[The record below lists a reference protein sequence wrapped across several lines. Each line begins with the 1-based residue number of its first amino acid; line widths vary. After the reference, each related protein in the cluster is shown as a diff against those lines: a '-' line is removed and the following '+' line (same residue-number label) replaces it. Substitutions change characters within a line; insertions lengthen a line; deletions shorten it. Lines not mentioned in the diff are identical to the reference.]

1 MLRLRRHVPAALQRL
16 LPRALAL
23 IVVLVLGVLSP
34 LSCVIHC
41 YLHDRSVE
49 RSALAFFLCGEHAVA
64 VPEDVDLLDRLS
76 IVGTTADEPLTPRA
90 YYELLASPLVL
101 LISVVL
107 LLTVLLRQPSPTLIP
122 FVASPPTPPPRLSI
136 A

>member
-1 MLRLRRHVPAALQRL
+1 
-16 LPRALAL
+16 
-23 IVVLVLGVLSP
+23 VLSP

-41 YLHDRSVE
+41 FIQERIAE
-49 RSALAFFLCGEHAVA
+49 RSALAFFLCGEHAVTA
-64 VPEDVDLLDRLS
+64 PEDVDLLDRLS
-76 IVGTTADEPLTPRA
+76 IAGSTTNEPLTPRA
-90 YYELLASPLVL
+90 FYESLSPPLVL

-107 LLTVLLRQPSPTLIP
+107 LLTVLLPRTSPALIP